1 MLKIQKHQNICFDGI
16 LRSLHKPKLK
26 LYIAFNTNY
35 IGSLFGPFRND
46 PSRFAVQWN
55 QKCCLIDPTRFLF
68 PFGAIR

>member
-16 LRSLHKPKLK
+16 LRSLHQPKLK

-46 PSRFAVQWN
+46 PSRFAVQ
-55 QKCCLIDPTRFLF
+55 
-68 PFGAIR
+68 